1 MYLLNSVV
9 QVVQIVVLI
18 LRSGVQDGLVLV
30 WLYFMYVRHT
40 KTSMLFRHLGSSQG
54 WLTLITLEL
63 SPVSPIPT
71 LHQRQISLILS

>member
-30 WLYFMYVRHT
+30 WLYFMDARHT
-40 KTSMLFRHLGSSQG
+40 ETSMLF
-54 WLTLITLEL
+54 
-63 SPVSPIPT
+63 
-71 LHQRQISLILS
+71 HQLLFFFLVFKTYFISF